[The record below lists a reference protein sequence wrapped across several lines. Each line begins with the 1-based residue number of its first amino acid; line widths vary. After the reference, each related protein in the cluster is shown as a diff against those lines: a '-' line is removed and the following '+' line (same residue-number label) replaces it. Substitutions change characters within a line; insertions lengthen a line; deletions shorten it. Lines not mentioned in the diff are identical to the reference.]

1 MKLRERLRQ
10 LFHRFE
16 VALTRVEDQSVRI
29 EQGVD
34 NLIELSRQMADR
46 VSDLRSEII
55 SERAKQG
62 DELHRLRQDVSALQK
77 KLGSDKTTH

>member
-10 LFHRFE
+10 LLHRFE
-16 VALTRVEDQSVRI
+16 LALTRVEDQSVRI

-34 NLIELSRQMADR
+34 NLVELTRQVSDR

-55 SERAKQG
+55 SERARH
-62 DELHRLRQDVSALQK
+62 DEEFRRMRQDVTAIQK
-77 KLGSDKTTH
+77 RLGSDKTTH